1 MHRGGNSELTPHLC
15 DPELV
20 NVNFVDV
27 GRYIVP
33 VDENLLNYYVRNC
46 VDNNS
51 MFNFR
56 YVTDLDIYDA
66 VSNVRSR
73 ATGCDNISLDML
85 LFSLPFMIS
94 VLRDIFNDCLC
105 GGQFPESWKRAV
117 VKPLPKVPNPSSL
130 SDLRPI
136 SILSVCSKIF
146 EKVVFKM
153 MSEYIAS
160 RGLLPSIQSGFRAN
174 YSTCTALL
182 KVTTEL
188 SAAMDQSKVACLV
201 LLDYSKAFDLI
212 NHELLLAKLSF
223 LGFSEQSV
231 KWFKSYLH
239 GRTQIVDINGLRS
252 GPSGVPFGVPQ
263 GSILGPVLFTL
274 FTFDIESV
282 ISHCSTHLYADDTQL
297 VKLIDPMSST
307 SDIVALN
314 EDLQRLATWSANHG
328 LILNTR
334 KCCLLFVGTPHMRM
348 KMRENTFVTVHI
360 NGTEIV
366 EKEYSKN
373 LGIMFDN
380 NLNFE
385 KHVSNRISSVYM
397 KLKSLYAFKS
407 LLDESIKYRLIEATI
422 FPLIDYCLP
431 MYFSFLTLEFRN
443 KLQLAQNS
451 CVRFAYSI
459 RKFDHISPTFNT
471 HCILKVPFRYKLH
484 LGVLVKGILDKKEPS
499 YLYEMFVPRNIIHNL
514 NLRGMHF
521 DIKPHRTAGFEA
533 CFSYVAVK
541 LINNSEFRIMAQNL
555 SKPRFRSKYKNML
568 LAQQI
573 AEV

>member
-1 MHRGGNSELTPHLC
+1 
-15 DPELV
+15 
-20 NVNFVDV
+20 
-27 GRYIVP
+27 
-33 VDENLLNYYVRNC
+33 
-46 VDNNS
+46 
-51 MFNFR
+51 
-56 YVTDLDIYDA
+56 
-66 VSNVRSR
+66 
-73 ATGCDNISLDML
+73 
-85 LFSLPFMIS
+85 
-94 VLRDIFNDCLC
+94 
-105 GGQFPESWKRAV
+105 
-117 VKPLPKVPNPSSL
+117 
-130 SDLRPI
+130 
-136 SILSVCSKIF
+136 
-146 EKVVFKM
+146 
-153 MSEYIAS
+153 
-160 RGLLPSIQSGFRAN
+160 
-174 YSTCTALL
+174 
-182 KVTTEL
+182 
-188 SAAMDQSKVACLV
+188 
-201 LLDYSKAFDLI
+201 
-212 NHELLLAKLSF
+212 
-223 LGFSEQSV
+223 
-231 KWFKSYLH
+231 
-239 GRTQIVDINGLRS
+239 
-252 GPSGVPFGVPQ
+252 
-263 GSILGPVLFTL
+263 
-274 FTFDIESV
+274 
-282 ISHCSTHLYADDTQL
+282 
-297 VKLIDPMSST
+297 
-307 SDIVALN
+307 
-314 EDLQRLATWSANHG
+314 
-328 LILNTR
+328 
-334 KCCLLFVGTPHMRM
+334 MRM
-348 KMRENTFVTVHI
+348 KMRENSFVTVHI

-471 HCILKVPFRYKLH
+471 HCILKIPFRYKLH

-499 YLYEMFVPRNIIHNL
+499 YLYEMFVLRDIIHNL